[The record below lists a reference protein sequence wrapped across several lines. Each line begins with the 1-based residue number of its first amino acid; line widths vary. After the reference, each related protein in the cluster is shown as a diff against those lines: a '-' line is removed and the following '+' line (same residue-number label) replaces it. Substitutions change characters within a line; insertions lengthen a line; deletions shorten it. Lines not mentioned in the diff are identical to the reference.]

1 MAKSPTVIGVI
12 TASIELTWWEA
23 NRHKV
28 LAVIALLIGLYI
40 GTHQDGT
47 PHQPQ
52 TPRPGHSTP
61 APATH
66 TPDPGSTHT
75 VLGLPA

>member
-28 LAVIALLIGLYI
+28 LAVAALLIGLYI

-47 PHQPQ
+47 PQQPS
-52 TPRPGHSTP
+52 TPGPGHSTP

-66 TPDPGSTHT
+66 TPGPRGTHT
-75 VLGLPA
+75 VLGLAA

>member
-1 MAKSPTVIGVI
+1 MAKTPRVIGVI
-12 TASIELTWWEA
+12 TEPVPPTWWKA

-28 LAVIALLIGLYI
+28 LAIVGLLIGLYI

-47 PHQPQ
+47 PQQPQ

-66 TPDPGSTHT
+66 TPGPGSTHT
-75 VLGLPA
+75 VLGLPG